1 MFVFPSFS
9 IKKEKTF
16 EERKKWKNKLDP
28 QFINDDDND
37 DDDDDDDDDNGRPI
51 LEKKLEQIKSVR
63 KKEVKEREKF
73 IYNNPKKKF
82 LTM

>member
-1 MFVFPSFS
+1 MCFHHSAL
-9 IKKEKTF
+9 KKEKHL
-16 EERKKWKNKLDP
+16 KKEKKRKNKLDP
-28 QFINDDDND
+28 QFINDDDN
-37 DDDDDDDDDNGRPI
+37 DDDDDDDNGRPI